1 MGKQDARSLSA
12 EGQED
17 LRRRVVEAVQ
27 KGLSQTDAARLFG
40 LARGTVSRWMGLVER
55 VGRRA
60 LKARRRGRP
69 PVSRLQPHQA
79 ATTVRHILSGC
90 PDQLSMPF
98 ALWTREAVQELLSR
112 KFDVQVSV
120 WTVGRYLRAWG
131 LTPQKPVRRAYEQ
144 NPAKVRKWLEEEYPA
159 IREQARQ
166 FKAQIH
172 WLDEMG
178 LRSDHQAG
186 RSYGRR
192 GETPVVFGTGQR
204 FRCNMISSITNRGR
218 LAFMIFRQRFTARVF
233 LNFLGRLLRLT
244 RKTRRKVFLIVD
256 GHPVHKARSVS
267 RWLAEH
273 RKQIRIFFLPSYS
286 PELNPDELLNQDVKT
301 NALGRVRPINVHEM
315 MDYVRASRLSSRAA
329 VFKWSRWKRRT
340 WRRSRSRGPTVSGAR
355 RRHDHNSA
363 ACSVLQRD
371 KEYRPALVDLQRGP
385 SPETPTTYRQ
395 LE

>member
-1 MGKQDARSLSA
+1 MGKQDARSLPA
-12 EGQED
+12 EAQED

-27 KGLSQTDAARLFG
+27 KGLSQTEAAQVFG
-40 LARGTVSRWMGLVER
+40 LARGTVSRWMGLVKR

-60 LKARRRGRP
+60 LKARPRGRP
-69 PVSRLQPHQA
+69 PVSRLKPHQA
-79 ATTVRHILSGC
+79 ATTVRHIISGC
-90 PDQLSMPF
+90 PDQLSLPF
-98 ALWTREAVQELLSR
+98 ALWTREAVQGLLSR
-112 KFDVQVSV
+112 KFAVQVSV

-144 NPAKVRKWLEEEYPA
+144 NPAEVRKWLEEEYPA
-159 IREQARQ
+159 IRELARP

-204 FRCNMISSITNRGR
+204 FRCNMISTITNRGR

-244 RKTRRKVFLIVD
+244 RKTRKKVFLIVD

-273 RKQIRIFFLPSYS
+273 REQIRIFYLPAYS
-286 PELNPDELLNQDVKT
+286 PELNPDELL
-301 NALGRVRPINVHEM
+301 AL
-315 MDYVRASRLSSRAA
+315 
-329 VFKWSRWKRRT
+329 
-340 WRRSRSRGPTVSGAR
+340 
-355 RRHDHNSA
+355 
-363 ACSVLQRD
+363 
-371 KEYRPALVDLQRGP
+371 
-385 SPETPTTYRQ
+385 
-395 LE
+395 

>member
-1 MGKQDARSLSA
+1 MEKQDARSLPA
-12 EGQED
+12 KAQED

-27 KGLSQTDAARLFG
+27 RGLSQAEAARIFG
-40 LARGTVSRWMGLVER
+40 VARGTVNRWMGLVER

-69 PVSRLQPHQA
+69 PVARLAPHQA
-79 ATTVRHILSGC
+79 AKTVRYIVGGC
-90 PDQLSMPF
+90 PDQLSLPF
-98 ALWTREAVQELLSR
+98 ALWTREAVQALLSR
-112 KFDVQVSV
+112 KFDLEVSV

-144 NPAKVRKWLEEEYPA
+144 NPAAVRKWLEEEYPA
-159 IREQARQ
+159 IRELARQ
-166 FKAQIH
+166 EQAHIH

-192 GETPVVFGTGQR
+192 GQTPVVFGTGQR

-233 LNFLGRLLRLT
+233 LNFLRRLVRLT
-244 RKTRRKVFLIVD
+244 RKTRRKVFLIAD
-256 GHPVHKARSVS
+256 GHPVHKSRSVS

-273 RKQIRIFFLPSYS
+273 AAQIRIFWLPSYS

-301 NALGRVRPINVHEM
+301 NALGRVRPVNVHEM
-315 MDYVRASRLSSRAA
+315 MANVRSYLRITL
-329 VFKWSRWKRRT
+329 T
-340 WRRSRSRGPTVSGAR
+340 
-355 RRHDHNSA
+355 
-363 ACSVLQRD
+363 CS
-371 KEYRPALVDLQRGP
+371 PFLVQ
-385 SPETPTTYRQ
+385 S
-395 LE
+395 

>member
-1 MGKQDARSLSA
+1 MGNQDARSLPA
-12 EGQED
+12 EAQED
-17 LRRRVVEAVQ
+17 LRRRVVEAAQ
-27 KGLSQTDAARLFG
+27 KGLSQTEAARVFG
-40 LARGTVSRWMGLVER
+40 GARGTVNRWMGMVER
-55 VGRRA
+55 VGQRA

-69 PVSRLQPHQA
+69 AVSRLEPHQA

-90 PDQLSMPF
+90 PNQLSMPF

-144 NPAKVRKWLEEEYPA
+144 NPTAVRKWLEEEYPS
-159 IREQARQ
+159 IRAQARQ
-166 FKAQIH
+166 CNAQIH

-192 GETPVVFGTGQR
+192 GQTPVVWSTGQR

-233 LNFLGRLLRLT
+233 INFLVRLLRLT
-244 RKTRRKVFLIVD
+244 RQTRRKVFLIVD
-256 GHPVHKARSVS
+256 GHPVHKSRSVR

-273 RKQIRIFFLPSYS
+273 SVQIRIFCLPSYS
-286 PELNPDELLNQDVKT
+286 PELNPDELLNQDGKT
-301 NALGRVRPINVHEM
+301 NALGRVRPVNVQEM
-315 MDYVRASRLSSRAA
+315 MDNVRSYLRITQARPNLVKNYFRERHVQYAA
-329 VFKWSRWKRRT
+329 T
-340 WRRSRSRGPTVSGAR
+340 
-355 RRHDHNSA
+355 
-363 ACSVLQRD
+363 
-371 KEYRPALVDLQRGP
+371 
-385 SPETPTTYRQ
+385 
-395 LE
+395 

>member
-1 MGKQDARSLSA
+1 MG
-12 EGQED
+12 
-17 LRRRVVEAVQ
+17 
-27 KGLSQTDAARLFG
+27 
-40 LARGTVSRWMGLVER
+40 MVER
-55 VGRRA
+55 EGRRA
-60 LKARRRGRP
+60 LKAQRRGRP
-69 PVSRLQPHQA
+69 PVSRLAPHQA

-90 PDQLSMPF
+90 PDQLSLPF

-144 NPAKVRKWLEEEYPA
+144 NPTAVRKWLEEEYPS
-159 IREQARQ
+159 IRAQARQ

-192 GETPVVFGTGQR
+192 GQTPVVFGTGQR

-244 RKTRRKVFLIVD
+244 RKTRKKVFLVVD
-256 GHPVHKARSVS
+256 GHPVHKARSVT
-267 RWLAEH
+267 RWLDEH
-273 RKQIRIFFLPSYS
+273 REQIRIFFLPSYS

-301 NALGRVRPINVHEM
+301 NALGRVRPINVQEM
-315 MDYVRASRLSSRAA
+315 MDNVRSYLRDHTSKAHGGKELLL
-329 VFKWSRWKRRT
+329 RT
-340 WRRSRSRGPTVSGAR
+340 P
-355 RRHDHNSA
+355 
-363 ACSVLQRD
+363 
-371 KEYRPALVDLQRGP
+371 RPIR
-385 SPETPTTYRQ
+385 RQ
-395 LE
+395 LKSVTNLVLGVISGRSITPARFHDNRSLDEKSCGWRTLLFFASLCTLR